1 MRGGAGGTPWA
12 SSPPARVLPRPAT
25 GPQFS
30 IMIPRRGPVGQ
41 GSSRVT
47 GRGDPAVR
55 LWFRLFPGT
64 STVLTMSSKRNELQ
78 PPGKSPLSS
87 ANHRAPPTGPIKCR
101 GCKAQANRPELLNT
115 LGLKISQSE
124 RGAVSGLSVGLV
136 RPKTWAKPAA
146 MGRGHRGAWAPSG
159 RETRGLCV
167 AIWAER
173 QSLGMRT
180 SLSLFPN

>member
-1 MRGGAGGTPWA
+1 MCCMYHSTGFSHHPSKMGFLLPIAQMRPLRPRDQA
-12 SSPPARVLPRPAT
+12 SS
-25 GPQFS
+25 
-30 IMIPRRGPVGQ
+30 
-41 GSSRVT
+41 SSRVT

-55 LWFRLFPGT
+55 LWFRLSPGT